1 MVNHHANHYVTVCN
15 PISVK
20 EVGLIFIYPTVL
32 IETTDVGMLFDI
44 PANV

>member
-1 MVNHHANHYVTVCN
+1 MTFTVCN
-15 PISVK
+15 PISEK

-32 IETTDVGMLFDI
+32 IETTDVGMEFVT